1 MRILILDD
9 AIDFRV
15 IISEMMTLAG
25 HTTASGY
32 NGQDGL
38 TILAESGSL
47 PDMIICDRRMP
58 VMDGLEFVQYVRE
71 NRSWSK
77 IPILMISG
85 LASDEEQALEAG
97 ADSFLVKPFRYSQLE
112 TLINQ
117 LCSAATL

>member
-15 IISEMMTLAG
+15 IISELMKFAG
-25 HTTASGY
+25 HTTVSGY

-58 VMDGLEFVQYVRE
+58 VMDGWEFVQHVRE

-85 LASDEEQALEAG
+85 LASDEGRALEAG
-97 ADSFLVKPFRYSQLE
+97 ADAFLLKPFECSRLE

-117 LCSAATL
+117 LCSASTR